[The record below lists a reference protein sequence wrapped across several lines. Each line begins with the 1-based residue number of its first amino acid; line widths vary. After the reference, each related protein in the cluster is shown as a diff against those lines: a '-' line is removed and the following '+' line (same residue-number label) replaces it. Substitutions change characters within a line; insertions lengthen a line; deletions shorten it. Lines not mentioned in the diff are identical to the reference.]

1 MSFVKLERILGQD
14 ETSAF
19 FCPVFRIRDVLI
31 RQRLRILLFS
41 SVAFKMPTK
50 SKFFPLV
57 FFLLITYSSKFTSV
71 FKDSKLLISHKTVEI
86 QVYLIFLLVVGM
98 IQSRIRIRTNNYGS
112 KSGRPKSLRN
122 RIRNTAFSCSWYLNF
137 IYKAL
142 PLPPP
147 AGIA

>member
-1 MSFVKLERILGQD
+1 M
-14 ETSAF
+14 
-19 FCPVFRIRDVLI
+19 FRIRDVLI
-31 RQRLRILLFS
+31 RQRIRILFFP

-50 SKFFPLV
+50 SKFFTQV
-57 FFLLITYSSKFTSV
+57 FFFRITYSSTFTSV

-98 IQSRIRIRTNNYGS
+98 IQCRIRIRTNNYGS
-112 KSGRPKSLRN
+112 RSGRPKNLRN
-122 RIRNTAFSCSWYLNF
+122 RIRNTALSCSWYLNF

-147 AGIA
+147 VGIA